1 MNTLY
6 IEVVG
11 SVVLAGLL
19 GIGTGWMLQRA
30 RAARRLRRTVAAW
43 EQRCADLMPPEG
55 EDAHS
60 LQEQVRSLDQLLGAE
75 TARTREL
82 EAQLGA
88 ASTRLEKARGDAI
101 RLNSQQA
108 GVQERLQRFIR
119 EKDRELGELTRR
131 LELGASRAAAG
142 SSSVTEP
149 AAQAAPAVVAAGI
162 EIEAY
167 IDRLSDRGERTRQA
181 TAPPAPSP
189 APPGPH
195 PVTARPASP
204 SARAADRPG
213 TGAASP
219 DEIETAPAVAAAP
232 VPAGI
237 VPATSPDRTAEPV
250 TEPATGLFDDEFD
263 DDLDDTLDA
272 TAVIDM
278 EIEREVHAARRIE
291 PPEDPLDATT
301 REPLLYD
308 EDTIAFDEDT
318 IAFDEAALARV
329 RERSR

>member
-1 MNTLY
+1 
-6 IEVVG
+6 
-11 SVVLAGLL
+11 
-19 GIGTGWMLQRA
+19 
-30 RAARRLRRTVAAW
+30 
-43 EQRCADLMPPEG
+43 MPPEG

-82 EAQLGA
+82 EVQLGA

-119 EKDRELGELTRR
+119 DKDRELGELTRR
-131 LELGASRAAAG
+131 LERGTAHAAAE
-142 SSSVTEP
+142 SSSATEP
-149 AAQAAPAVVAAGI
+149 AAPAAPAVVAAGI

-167 IDRLSDRGERTRQA
+167 IDRLSDRGERTRHA
-181 TAPPAPSP
+181 AAAPAPSP
-189 APPGPH
+189 AHPGQH

-204 SARAADRPG
+204 PERPADRHV
-213 TGAASP
+213 TGAAWP
-219 DEIETAPAVAAAP
+219 GEIDTVPTA
-232 VPAGI
+232 
-237 VPATSPDRTAEPV
+237 SPDRTVEPA
-250 TEPATGLFDDEFD
+250 TEPATGLFEDEFDDGFD

-301 REPLLYD
+301 QEPLLYD